1 MIGKK
6 LLELLA
12 CPICKSDLLQKDEKL
27 LCSNKH
33 CGEVFE
39 VVEGIPIMLSGRQR
53 EGRDMKITR
62 CKWEQVYRK
71 YGDEYYS
78 PNNVPQTVQVSSS
91 YVEKYMS
98 CSAKTF
104 LEAGCGTARS
114 SLRISEHHDLSVVC
128 LDITLEALLIAQKL
142 FHENNK
148 SAFFVCGD
156 LRSLPFKN
164 EAFDFIFSD
173 GAIEHFKKTHRAISE
188 LFRVLREGGG
198 TLVTVPHIS
207 ISMLTLGQLRG
218 DIPNVAIL
226 RQALEFIRMRLLNG
240 RFMSNGY
247 ELSFTQAQLKTLLHE
262 FSNVE
267 VGLYQTF
274 HQLSWIGVKPLKT
287 VIRRL
292 AKNNLFCPLIYGFGA
307 KPLSVDRK

>member
-1 MIGKK
+1 MIDPE

-12 CPICKSDLLQKDEKL
+12 CPICKSDLCDEGEKL
-27 LCSNKH
+27 ACSNGH
-33 CGEVFE
+33 CAEVFE
-39 VVEGIPIMLSGRQR
+39 VVEDIPIMLSGQQR
-53 EGRDMKITR
+53 DKLDMEITR
-62 CKWEQVYRK
+62 CKWGEVYRE

-78 PNNVPQTVQVSSS
+78 PKNVPRTIQVSSS
-91 YVEKYMS
+91 YIEKYMS
-98 CSAKTF
+98 SSAKTF

-114 SLRISEHHDLSVVC
+114 SLRIREHHDLSVVC
-128 LDITLEALLIAQKL
+128 LDVTLEALLIAQKL

-148 SAFFVCGD
+148 AAFFVCGD

-173 GAIEHFKKTHRAISE
+173 GAIEHFKETYKAISE

-240 RFMSNGY
+240 RLMSNGY

-274 HQLSWIGVKPLKT
+274 HELSWLRVKPLKA

-292 AKNNLFCPLIYGFGA
+292 ARNNLFCPLIYGFGA
-307 KPLSVDRK
+307 KPLSGDGR